1 MLVANPTLPRS
12 ISAMMMRR
20 RAGWATTASDSVVV
34 NPTPVSADRAWKR
47 ADGRDIPVAVR
58 AMVAIR
64 VRSSDSMATT
74 RSRMTPYTK
83 LFYQTAQGSPQRRCQ
98 RLGSECGASRPQLDE
113 AGRPATRPQ
122 RLAFSPRG
130 RRPIAHRYV
139 DGHTILSNYAM
150 L

>member
-47 ADGRDIPVAVR
+47 ADGWDIPVAVS

-83 LFYQTAQGSPQRRCQ
+83 LFYPSDMVPPKP
-98 RLGSECGASRPQLDE
+98 LGSECGASRPQGMKAD
-113 AGRPATRPQ
+113 GRHSAATGQSPATKKVQ
-122 RLAFSPRG
+122 
-130 RRPIAHRYV
+130 
-139 DGHTILSNYAM
+139 
-150 L
+150 